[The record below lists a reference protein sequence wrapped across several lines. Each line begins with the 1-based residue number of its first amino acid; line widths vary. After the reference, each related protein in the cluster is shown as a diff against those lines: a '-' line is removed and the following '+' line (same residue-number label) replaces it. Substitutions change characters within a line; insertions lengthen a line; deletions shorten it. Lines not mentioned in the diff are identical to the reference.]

1 MRSIHKCWNQ
11 EKHLSLLIL
20 EWRSKHHFI
29 ARWSQCV
36 KKIYGVSG
44 KWVIALKQHGD
55 TRPPAAWRRN
65 CSSWG
70 QGHCCVGER
79 PNSGRYV
86 LATHGEILL
95 LWDIAR
101 FVLYSCMLTAFL
113 NYSLTKSTFMYMSV
127 IKQYFYYG
135 NNFTWKSIHSL
146 KSFKKK
152 KYI

>member
-1 MRSIHKCWNQ
+1 MSYCPGT
-11 EKHLSLLIL
+11 E
-20 EWRSKHHFI
+20 
-29 ARWSQCV
+29 
-36 KKIYGVSG
+36 
-44 KWVIALKQHGD
+44 HGD
-55 TRPPAAWRRN
+55 TRPPAAWRRK

-95 LWDIAR
+95 LWDIAG

-146 KSFKKK
+146 KSFKRKNIYKLILLKK
-152 KYI
+152 CINILKSKIPIQ